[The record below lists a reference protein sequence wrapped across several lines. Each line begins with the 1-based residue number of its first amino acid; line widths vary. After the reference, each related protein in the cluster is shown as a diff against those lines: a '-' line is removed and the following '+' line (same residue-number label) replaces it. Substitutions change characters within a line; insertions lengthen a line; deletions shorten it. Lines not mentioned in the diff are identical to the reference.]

1 VRSRTLVPLDMA
13 QYFII
18 HPDNPQRRLIQ
29 QAAEIVRR
37 SGLIVY
43 PTDSCYALGCQLGD
57 KAAQE
62 RIRAIRQVDARH
74 HFTLVCRDLSEI
86 SHYARVDNRVYRM
99 LKATTPGS
107 YTFILQATREVP
119 RRLQNP
125 KRNTIGL
132 RVPDHRV
139 VQDLLAE
146 LGEPLLS
153 STLLLPGDELPL
165 NDAQEIR
172 ARLERQVDLVL
183 DGGSCGVEMT
193 TVIDLTGE
201 GPEIVRVGKGSLEPF
216 GVPA

>member
-1 VRSRTLVPLDMA
+1 
-13 QYFII
+13 
-18 HPDNPQRRLIQ
+18 
-29 QAAEIVRR
+29 
-37 SGLIVY
+37 
-43 PTDSCYALGCQLGD
+43 
-57 KAAQE
+57 
-62 RIRAIRQVDARH
+62 
-74 HFTLVCRDLSEI
+74 
-86 SHYARVDNRVYRM
+86 
-99 LKATTPGS
+99 
-107 YTFILQATREVP
+107 
-119 RRLQNP
+119 
-125 KRNTIGL
+125 
-132 RVPDHRV
+132 

-216 GVPA
+216 GVPV